1 MGMAFLALVFGAEL
15 AAWAAIGVVVHH
27 LAGGGWPGALAG
39 AAAAALAILAWVRWA
54 APRAAA
60 PPALALATKVVVFGS
75 GVALLALSGYAAWA
89 LALAALVLVAH
100 LGAHLGKTR
109 TA

>member
-1 MGMAFLALVFGAEL
+1 MAFLALVFGAEL
-15 AAWAAIGVVVHH
+15 AAGAAIGVGVHH
-27 LAGGGWPGALAG
+27 LSGGGWAGALAG
-39 AAAAALAILAWVRWA
+39 AAAAALAILAWGCWA
-54 APRAAA
+54 APRAVA

-89 LALAALVLVAH
+89 LVLAALVLVAH